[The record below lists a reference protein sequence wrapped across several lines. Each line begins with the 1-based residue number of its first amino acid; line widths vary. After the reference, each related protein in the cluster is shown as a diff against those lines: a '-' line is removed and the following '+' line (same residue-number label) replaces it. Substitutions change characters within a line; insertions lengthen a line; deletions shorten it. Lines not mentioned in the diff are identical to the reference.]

1 MSIEVKEIKEVV
13 QTEYTA
19 MTEADGWSEAFDS
32 IMHGDFTGLST
43 VLMIVV
49 GLILLRPILALLPYI
64 VSIWVVFMM
73 VKMYG

>member
-1 MSIEVKEIKEVV
+1 MSIEVKQIVES
-13 QTEYTA
+13 TEYKT

-32 IMHGDFTGLST
+32 IMHGDFTGFST

-64 VSIWVVFMM
+64 ISIWVIFML